1 MANKI
6 FAFVGPYASGKS
18 TIVAQ
23 LMSMGIPCLPVY
35 TTKTFKE
42 HDKSK
47 TLIYKT
53 VTRDEFLNNGDLMVK
68 NAYKGSYYGVSKDD
82 IANAVDNNRISV
94 IVLDANSV
102 KQLGKMI
109 KKNLF
114 SIYLM
119 TDYVALVDRMLRMG
133 LRNDEIKYHL
143 EYAEANKEFESYKFT
158 NYVVKNTGKLRVTM
172 EQVLAVMGLMTL
184 PSQKEFNRLIRK
196 KGDEGY
202 AEDTTDETA

>member
-1 MANKI
+1 
-6 FAFVGPYASGKS
+6 
-18 TIVAQ
+18 
-23 LMSMGIPCLPVY
+23 
-35 TTKTFKE
+35 
-42 HDKSK
+42 
-47 TLIYKT
+47 
-53 VTRDEFLNNGDLMVK
+53 
-68 NAYKGSYYGVSKDD
+68 
-82 IANAVDNNRISV
+82 
-94 IVLDANSV
+94 
-102 KQLGKMI
+102 
-109 KKNLF
+109 
-114 SIYLM
+114 M